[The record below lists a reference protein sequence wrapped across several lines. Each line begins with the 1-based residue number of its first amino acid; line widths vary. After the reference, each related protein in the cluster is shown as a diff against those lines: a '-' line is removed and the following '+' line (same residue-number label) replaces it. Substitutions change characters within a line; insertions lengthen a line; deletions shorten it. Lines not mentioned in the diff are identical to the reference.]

1 MNVSVIIPTL
11 NEENS
16 LSRTLDHLIP
26 LEPDE
31 IIISD
36 GGSTDKT
43 REIANQYPV
52 LWIEGPPGRGCQ
64 MNNGAKKAQGD
75 ILLFLHADTI
85 LDRAGYCKMKSL
97 MREGNLV
104 GGAYS
109 LKIAS
114 TQKSLRLISHLANFR
129 ARALNMAYGDQ
140 AIFVTV
146 ETFNKLDGFQP
157 LPICEDLD
165 FYKRLK
171 SEGRVLILRHKANTS
186 ARRWEYDGVIYCTL
200 RNTLIAGAF
209 LLGCSPRILSRW
221 YPTRR

>member
-1 MNVSVIIPTL
+1 MKVSVIIPTL
-11 NEENS
+11 NEESS
-16 LSRTLDHLIP
+16 LSSTLDHLVS

-36 GGSTDKT
+36 GGSTDNT
-43 REIANQYPV
+43 RKIAHRYPIHWV
-52 LWIEGPPGRGCQ
+52 EGPPGRGCQ
-64 MNNGAKKAQGD
+64 MNSGAQKAQGD

-85 LDRAGYCKMKSL
+85 LDRAGYCKMKSI
-97 MREGNLV
+97 MSEGTLV

-109 LKIAS
+109 LNIS
-114 TQKSLRLISHLANFR
+114 SPQKSLRLISHFANFR
-129 ARALNMAYGDQ
+129 ARTFNMAYGDQ

-146 ETFNKLDGFQP
+146 ETFNKLNGFQP

-171 SEGRVLILRHKANTS
+171 SQGKVSILRHKANTS
-186 ARRWEYDGVIYCTL
+186 SRRWDYDGVFFCTL

-221 YPTRR
+221 YPSRR